1 MGQGMKKQLRVL
13 LVEDIEDDARLVLRE
28 LQRSGFETT
37 YARVASRADLY
48 RELGSSWDLV
58 LCDYSLPGFSGIEAL
73 AIVHEAGLDLP
84 FIIVSGTVGESR
96 AVEIMR
102 AGAHDYVF
110 KNNLS
115 RLGVVIERE
124 LREAGNRRERRKLQ
138 EQLLLSERMASIGV
152 VAAGVVH
159 EINNP
164 LTALLG
170 SAELAMR
177 SLQTGRGRG
186 LDGERSTIKV
196 EIDRVLEAAERLSRI
211 VADVKLFS
219 HAGADPVVSVD
230 VHSALASS
238 VRLALHEMSGRCQV
252 VTDYDETPLV
262 SLAAS
267 RLGQV
272 FLNLLLNAAQSITPG
287 SASENHIHIAT
298 RTDAEGWAVVEI
310 TDTGSGIPPALQKT
324 IFEPFVTTKAVGA
337 GTGLG
342 LFVTQRIVLDAGGRI
357 EFESEL
363 GHGTT
368 FRVCLPASTR
378 PSVEPNAGPRRRQ
391 PRSQRPPHQGQSGQP
406 ECQIWLM

>member
-1 MGQGMKKQLRVL
+1 MKKQLRVL
-13 LVEDIEDDARLVLRE
+13 MVEDIEDDARLVLRE
-28 LQRSGFETT
+28 LHRAGFQ
-37 YARVASRADLY
+37 ADHIRVASRSELC
-48 RELGSSWDLV
+48 RELGTHWDVV
-58 LCDYSLPGFSGIEAL
+58 LCDYSMPGFSGMEAL
-73 AIVHEAGLDLP
+73 ALVREAGLDVP
-84 FIIVSGTVGESR
+84 FIIVSGTVGETR

-110 KNNLS
+110 KNNLQ

-124 LREAGNRRERRKLQ
+124 LREADNRRERRKLQ

-177 SLQTGRGRG
+177 SLKAGGE
-186 LDGERSTIKV
+186 LDGKRARAV
-196 EIDRVLEAAERLSRI
+196 EGELDRVLEAAERLNRI

-238 VRLALHEMSGRCQV
+238 VRLALHEISGRCQV
-252 VTDYDETPLV
+252 VTDYDQTPLV
-262 SLAAS
+262 SLPAS

-272 FLNLLLNAAQSITPG
+272 FLNLLLNAAQSIAPG
-287 SASENHIHIAT
+287 RSNDNHIHIST
-298 RTDAEGWAVVEI
+298 RTDTDGWAVVEI
-310 TDTGSGIPPALQKT
+310 TDSGSGIPYELQKT
-324 IFEPFVTTKAVGA
+324 IFEPFVTTKSPGS

-342 LFVTQRIVLDAGGRI
+342 LFVTERIVRDAGGRI
-357 EFESEL
+357 ELESEP
-363 GHGTT
+363 GRGST
-368 FRVCLPASTR
+368 FRVLLPASQR
-378 PSVEPNAGPRRRQ
+378 PSAEPATSKPQRKV
-391 PRSQRPPHQGQSGQP
+391 RSQRPPRQTRGQHTA
-406 ECQIWLM
+406 WLA